1 MIDITNEG
9 RVRVIRL
16 NRPESKNAFN
26 EALYDQV
33 TEALIEADKDQGV
46 AVVVVTG
53 TGDSFSSG
61 TDVVEMAQR
70 MGNPNFTPGKHGFP
84 GLADQLIEFS
94 KPLLCAVNGI
104 GLGIGVTILGLADL
118 VFMGESAR
126 VKCPF
131 TDLALAPEAGSS
143 FTFPRIMGR
152 QNATWILMSS
162 EWLSA
167 QQCFEMGLVF
177 RICADSELMDTCMG
191 HALVLADK
199 PISSLVASKKVVM
212 DPIRDQIYAAR
223 KREDKAFAEL
233 MGKPANMEALT
244 AFAEKR
250 DPDFSSLGE

>member
-1 MIDITNEG
+1 
-9 RVRVIRL
+9 
-16 NRPESKNAFN
+16 
-26 EALYDQV
+26 
-33 TEALIEADKDQGV
+33 
-46 AVVVVTG
+46 
-53 TGDSFSSG
+53 
-61 TDVVEMAQR
+61 
-70 MGNPNFTPGKHGFP
+70 
-84 GLADQLIEFS
+84 
-94 KPLLCAVNGI
+94 
-104 GLGIGVTILGLADL
+104 LADL

-143 FTFPRIMGR
+143 FTFPKIMGR
-152 QNATWILMSS
+152 QNATWMLMSS

-167 QQCFEMGLVF
+167 QQCFEMGLVYK
-177 RICADSELMDTCMG
+177 ICADSELMDTCME
-191 HALVLADK
+191 HAQVLAAK

-250 DPDFSSLGE
+250 DPNFSSLGE

>member
-26 EALYDQV
+26 EALYDEV

-177 RICADSELMDTCMG
+177 RICADSELMDTCID
-191 HALVLADK
+191 HALVLAAK

>member
-1 MIDITNEG
+1 MIEITNEG

-26 EALYDQV
+26 EALYDHL
-33 TEALIEADKDQGV
+33 TETLIEADGDQGV

-70 MGNPNFTPGKHGFP
+70 MGDPNFTPGKYGFP
-84 GLADQLIEFS
+84 GLADQLIDFP

-143 FTFPRIMGR
+143 FTFPKIMGR
-152 QNATWILMSS
+152 QNATWMLMSS

-167 QQCFEMGLVF
+167 QQCFEMGLVYK
-177 RICADSELMDTCMG
+177 ICADSELMDTCME
-191 HALVLADK
+191 HAQVLAAK

-250 DPDFSSLGE
+250 DPNFSNLGE

>member
-26 EALYDQV
+26 EALYDEV

-70 MGNPNFTPGKHGFP
+70 MGDPNFTPGKHGFP

-177 RICADSELMDTCMG
+177 RICADSELMDTCID
-191 HALVLADK
+191 HALVLAAK

-250 DPDFSSLGE
+250 DP

>member
-26 EALYDQV
+26 EALYDEV

-70 MGNPNFTPGKHGFP
+70 MRDPNFTPGKHGFP

-177 RICADSELMDTCMG
+177 RICADSELMDTCID
-191 HALVLADK
+191 HALVLAAK

>member
-26 EALYDQV
+26 EALYDEV

-70 MGNPNFTPGKHGFP
+70 MGDPNFTPGKHGFP

-177 RICADSELMDTCMG
+177 RICADSELMDTCID
-191 HALVLADK
+191 HALVLAAK